1 MATINEIEFIV
12 IDNNGNE
19 KVISEKNLNL
29 WELHED
35 FSYNKDLPIRI
46 LVNGKE
52 IKA

>member
-1 MATINEIEFIV
+1 MKLSELVFVVTNQK
-12 IDNNGNE
+12 GE
-19 KVISEKNLNL
+19 KQEISEANLNI
-29 WELHED
+29 WKLHED